1 MNTKNLLISA
11 LVGGVVTE
19 ILTNVPVVSLL
30 TCVFCVS
37 FWIGPLLAVWLYRR
51 MQGEVSLGQ
60 AVGIGALAG
69 VIAGVIGFI
78 LSFFNLAGVGDLS
91 QALRPMAQNLQI
103 SEEDLKNIEAM
114 TTGPMLIVFNMIGVG
129 VTIAFGAVGG
139 LIGGAIFKTRPAA
152 AINPPS
158 AGSNPPAAGSL

>member
-11 LVGGVVTE
+11 LVGGVVTAF
-19 ILTNVPVVSLL
+19 LTNVPVVSLL

>member
-51 MQGEVSLGQ
+51 MQGEVSMKQ
-60 AVGIGALAG
+60 AIGIGALAG

-114 TTGPMLIVFNMIGVG
+114 TTGLGGIVFNLIGVA
-129 VTIAFGAVGG
+129 VTIAFGAIGG
-139 LIGGAIFKTRPAA
+139 VIGGAIFKNRPTT
-152 AINPPS
+152 
-158 AGSNPPAAGSL
+158 GSQQPTVSS